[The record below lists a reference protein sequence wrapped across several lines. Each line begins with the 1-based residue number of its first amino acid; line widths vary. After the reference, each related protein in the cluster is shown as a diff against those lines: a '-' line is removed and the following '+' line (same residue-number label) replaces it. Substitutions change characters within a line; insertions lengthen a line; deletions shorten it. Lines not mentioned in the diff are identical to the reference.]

1 MDLSNPVIQLCMT
14 GTRAEFEKR
23 PADALRCYQEAWDL
37 CQTAVDTCIAAHY
50 VARLQP
56 SIEDELRWNQI
67 ALEAART
74 AGEEQTLEF
83 LPSLYLSLGNSYE
96 KSGNEIKAQKYYALS
111 AALGVP
117 HQP

>member
-1 MDLSNPVIQLCMT
+1 MDLSNPVVQLCMA

-23 PADALRCYQEAWDL
+23 PADAQRCYQEAWDL
-37 CQTAVDTCIAAHY
+37 RQTAVDACIAAHY
-50 VARLQP
+50 VARFQP
-56 SIEDELRWNQI
+56 SVQEELRWNQI
-67 ALEAART
+67 ALEAAQA
-74 AGEEQTLEF
+74 AGKEQTLEF

-96 KSGNEIKAQKYYALS
+96 KSGNDPEAQKYYALS